1 MKQER
6 NNVKQERN
14 KASHDMSMKD
24 SKCIKQERGEN
35 IEEKEDDK
43 DEIHVKKEIKEE
55 NEVSQPNAVIIKER
69 QIR

>member
-1 MKQER
+1 MIE
-6 NNVKQERN
+6 VL
-14 KASHDMSMKD
+14 KD
-24 SKCIKQERGEN
+24 GKCIKQERGEN